1 MSTRGSSRGPG
12 LHLERPFLDDGLVV
26 AGVDEVGKGSW
37 AGPLV
42 VGVAVLGNEAAS
54 GELPDGM
61 RDSKALT
68 ERTRERVFDG
78 IADACSHW
86 STGWASARECDELGM
101 SEAQRLACSRAF
113 DALGVAVD
121 VAIVDGRWDFVSPVV
136 GEVVMQVK
144 ADRECASVAAASVL
158 AKVTRDRHMRELA
171 NHHLHW
177 AFASNKGYPCAQ
189 HRAGLHAWGPSIE
202 HRTSW
207 AFMENHMPWAGAPR
221 RQRLEDQGSLF

>member
-1 MSTRGSSRGPG
+1 MSTRASSSGPS
-12 LHLERPFLDDGLVV
+12 LDLERPHLDAGLVV

-42 VGVAVLGNEAAS
+42 VGVAVLGSRAAS

-68 ERTRERVFDG
+68 ENTRERVFDG
-78 IADACSHW
+78 IADACDHW

-101 SEAQRLACSRAF
+101 SDAQRLACSRAF
-113 DALGVAVD
+113 DALGVSVD
-121 VAIVDGRWDFVSPVV
+121 VAIVDGRWDFVSPIV

-171 NHHLHW
+171 EHHLHW
-177 AFASNKGYPCAQ
+177 ALASNKGYPCAQ

-207 AFMENHMPWAGAPR
+207 AFMENHMPWGGAPR
-221 RQRLEDQGSLF
+221 RQRVGEQGSLF

>member
-1 MSTRGSSRGPG
+1 MSKRGAPHGPG
-12 LHLERPFLDDGLVV
+12 LHLERPFLDEGLVV

-42 VGVAVLGNEAAS
+42 VGVAVLGDRAIQ

-61 RDSKALT
+61 RDSKALS

-101 SEAQRLACSRAF
+101 SEAQRLACRRAF
-113 DALGVAVD
+113 DALRIDVD
-121 VAIVDGRWDFVSPVV
+121 VAIVDGRWDFVSPVI

-158 AKVTRDRHMRELA
+158 AKVTRDRHMRDLA
-171 NHHLHW
+171 GHHPHW
-177 AFASNKGYPCAQ
+177 AFASNKGYPCAL

-207 AFMENHMPWAGAPR
+207 AFMDNHMPWGGASR
-221 RQRLEDQGSLF
+221 RQRRDEQGSLF